1 MGQGE
6 RIEIVT
12 HCPLTPSSKRSLRL
26 QGIKKRL
33 NLHFRP
39 NPILVT
45 VSLALILM
53 VSGIVILWMLIP
65 DIGVFEDLGETFPSK
80 GHMLYVFTSFM
91 WFLITSL
98 AGLMVIAGKMDKR
111 VSTME

>member
-6 RIEIVT
+6 RIEILK
-12 HCPLTPSSKRSLRL
+12 HCPLTPSSKRSLRP

-45 VSLALILM
+45 VSLIIILLIIMVYSLM
-53 VSGIVILWMLIP
+53 NPPYQGGNL
-65 DIGVFEDLGETFPSK
+65 
-80 GHMLYVFTSFM
+80 
-91 WFLITSL
+91 
-98 AGLMVIAGKMDKR
+98 
-111 VSTME
+111 